1 MRAPDLPPAVMDMLT
16 RVFVTY
22 PELTEVRLFGSRAT
36 GRATPR
42 SDIDL
47 ATRGIV
53 DDDRLGRLALDLEDL
68 DIPQTCDLKAYD
80 SIRSALLRHH
90 IDTFGIPFTR
100 SRIEDSA
107 PLVLAAMYVDRN
119 RIFTILSP

>member
-1 MRAPDLPPAVMDMLT
+1 MREPDLPPAVMDMLT
-16 RVFVTY
+16 RVFGTY

-36 GRATPR
+36 GRATQR

-80 SIRSALLRHH
+80 SIASAPLRRH
-90 IDTFGIPFTR
+90 IDTFGI
-100 SRIEDSA
+100 
-107 PLVLAAMYVDRN
+107 
-119 RIFTILSP
+119 TIYSKQA